1 MRDIYL
7 LLHDQSELQDDLNKS
22 TWRADRNLSL
32 HSDVDWRADH
42 LAMEPS
48 FWNLVDADSK
58 PFFRLI
64 PYPSPPTPLLPKSGN
79 ADSEMCSALATFGG
93 TCNGRYGTTRWTSAH
108 RPSCR

>member
-7 LLHDQSELQDDLNKS
+7 LLHDKSELQDDLNES
-22 TWRADRNLSL
+22 TWRADRNHSL
-32 HSDVDWRADH
+32 HTDVDWRADH

-58 PFFRLI
+58 APFRLI
-64 PYPSPPTPLLPKSGN
+64 PCTFTPTLLLPKLGN
-79 ADSEMCSALATFGG
+79 ADSAMCSALATFGG
-93 TCNGRYGTTRWTSAH
+93 TCDGRYGTTRWTSTH